1 MATVIITI
9 SGDPNDEQA
18 FREDVELGVNRI
30 VGSLGF
36 TASGVEAT
44 VEFVEFP
51 GATEYTIAAPIRRYK
66 GDSWED

>member
-1 MATVIITI
+1 MATVVITI
-9 SGDPNDEQA
+9 TGDPNDETA

-36 TASGVEAT
+36 TASGVEAS
-44 VEFVEFP
+44 VEFIEFP
-51 GATEYTIAAPIRRYK
+51 GATEYTIAAPIRRFT